1 MTHER
6 VDQKVRTWDGLINLL
21 QSSLQIEFMNVQQAL
36 GRLRQTKLL
45 VGNNMQQHN
54 LLCLRPFFIK
64 IKTRRRKKDPKL
76 GPINHRKMG

>member
-6 VDQKVRTWDGLINLL
+6 VDQNVCTRDGLINHL

-45 VGNNMQQHN
+45 VTTCNNTT
-54 LLCLRPFFIK
+54 CSVYDRFS
-64 IKTRRRKKDPKL
+64 
-76 GPINHRKMG
+76 